1 MAKSTLP
8 LNIQEAI
15 NLISAIIRR
24 MSKNRL
30 DKGQTGGLL
39 KGVAAASAVA
49 G

>member
-15 NLISAIIRR
+15 SLISAIIRR
-24 MSKNRL
+24 ISEKQL
-30 DKGQTGGLL
+30 DKGQTGSFL
-39 KGVAAASAVA
+39 KSGVATSADA

>member
-15 NLISAIIRR
+15 SLISAIIRR
-24 MSKNRL
+24 ITEKRL
-30 DKGQTGGLL
+30 DKGQTGSLL

>member
-15 NLISAIIRR
+15 SLISAIIRR
-24 MSKNRL
+24 ITEKRL
-30 DKGQTGGLL
+30 DKGQTGSFL
-39 KGVAAASAVA
+39 KSGAAASVVA

>member
-15 NLISAIIRR
+15 SLISAIIRR
-24 MSKNRL
+24 ITEKRL
-30 DKGQTGGLL
+30 DKGQTESLL